1 MTIYK
6 EPDSCPCCRYKEQPT
21 PKEQPVQRRV
31 VCAAIRAADGSLLLG
46 IRHYSRDMH
55 EQIRQRDDGG
65 IFKHRH
71 DEDQGFVDQHGV
83 YMSRKEAYQV
93 ALAAGQILRPK
104 ACGYGLDGYKLYS
117 EGLY

>member
-1 MTIYK
+1 M
-6 EPDSCPCCRYKEQPT
+6 
-21 PKEQPVQRRV
+21 RRV

-55 EQIRQRDDGG
+55 EQIEARMDGHK
-65 IFKHRH
+65 FCHRH

-83 YMSRKEAYQV
+83 WLDRFEAFTV
-93 ALAAGQILRPK
+93 ADAAGQITDIA
-104 ACGYGLDGYKLYS
+104 ACGTGLHEGVVSAKLYS